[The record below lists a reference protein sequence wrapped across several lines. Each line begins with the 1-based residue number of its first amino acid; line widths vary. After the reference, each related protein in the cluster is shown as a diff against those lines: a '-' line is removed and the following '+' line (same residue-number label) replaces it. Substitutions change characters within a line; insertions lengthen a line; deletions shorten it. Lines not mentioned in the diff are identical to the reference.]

1 MESAACAFAVFAGVG
16 RRRCGGKPRHT
27 RHRPEP
33 GLEPGRGRRRKAA
46 RNAAPARAES
56 YGVEFN
62 DHYLRSNPDG
72 SFTVTVFGDEDGLA
86 ELHAAG
92 YDLGVTIEGPDTW
105 RLASRSDS
113 ESSRRRTVRTWRRW
127 TKALVC
133 SHTRTRSSSS
143 GRLLRELRRALPLGR
158 GEGSARQ
165 CDADRLDLRRAGAFP
180 LLEQGLERRSTPRR
194 GR

>member
-1 MESAACAFAVFAGVG
+1 MRF
-16 RRRCGGKPRHT
+16 RCVRWRWPA
-27 RHRPEP
+27 P
-33 GLEPGRGRRRKAA
+33 LRRKATTRGIDPNQGLSLVEVDVA
-46 RNAAPARAES
+46 SKAAAMRLQLEAES

-105 RLASRSDS
+105 RARVA
-113 ESSRRRTVRTWRRW
+113 ERQRVVKAGGPCGPGGAGRRRRR
-127 TKALVC
+127 AV
-133 SHTRTRSSSS
+133 TRGRDRRPP

-165 CDADRLDLRRAGAFP
+165 CDADRLDLRRAGAFLSWNKGAGTP
-180 LLEQGLERRSTPRR
+180 IDPRR